1 MRIALY
7 GVFTRSCTADMLGLR
22 ALVLRLCR
30 SNGDVLIASES
41 LGLVVYSLVDK
52 ALSGLLGQNDLL
64 L

>member
-7 GVFTRSCTADMLGLR
+7 GVFTRSCTADMLRLR
-22 ALVLRLCR
+22 ALVLRLCH
-30 SNGDVLIASES
+30 SNRDVFIASES

-52 ALSGLLGQNDLL
+52 TLPGLLGQNDLL